1 MNKICCPYLKN
12 TIKTC
17 DDLKKEKQVITVKI
31 LRVKIVINT
40 SQFIKYKKIVTN
52 NDKMD
57 IKWKWWYK
65 SKGLSPSDLKIKNIQ
80 K

>member
-31 LRVKIVINT
+31 LRVKIVLIPHNLLN
-40 SQFIKYKKIVTN
+40 IKKLLQIMH
-52 NDKMD
+52 DKMD
-57 IKWKWWYK
+57 IK
-65 SKGLSPSDLKIKNIQ
+65 
-80 K
+80 

>member
-1 MNKICCPYLKN
+1 MLPLSKKHYKN
-12 TIKTC
+12 MRWFEKRKTSDNSENFKSKDC
-17 DDLKKEKQVITVKI
+17 F
-31 LRVKIVINT
+31 NT

>member
-31 LRVKIVINT
+31 LRVKIVLIPHNLLN
-40 SQFIKYKKIVTN
+40 IKKLLQIIIRWISNENDDTN
-52 NDKMD
+52 
-57 IKWKWWYK
+57 
-65 SKGLSPSDLKIKNIQ
+65 Q
-80 K
+80 KVYHHQI

>member
-31 LRVKIVINT
+31 LRVKININT

-57 IKWKWWYK
+57 IK
-65 SKGLSPSDLKIKNIQ
+65 
-80 K
+80 